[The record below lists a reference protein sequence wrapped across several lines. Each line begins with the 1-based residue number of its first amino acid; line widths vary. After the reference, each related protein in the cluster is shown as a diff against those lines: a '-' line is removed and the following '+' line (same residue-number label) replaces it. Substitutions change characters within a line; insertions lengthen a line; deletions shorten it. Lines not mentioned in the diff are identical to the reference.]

1 MSKASKKAGQSS
13 SYNSTEVG
21 TNSHK
26 TQLDGPSKSISA
38 KKKKDGGGAKKKQN
52 LSKKELKELE
62 KQQRQKA
69 YVAPTKPQP
78 IRPDPLDSTGL
89 AYVLPGELVIV
100 LRNLGKKAVKTRE
113 KALEELDTGWVNSDR
128 GKGKEAQEQILM
140 DMLPVWLSHL
150 PQLLLHASKR
160 IRLATASV
168 HRSFISIPAVSEQIK
183 LQLERDSAESADA
196 IGTWSLATNDVDPV
210 VANVAAESWRQLAR
224 TSPSLLCREQITIY
238 AQRAILDPGGLYAYL
253 NPAPPSSSVSTPTLS
268 HKDKLRLTQKNVK
281 GKPPPTKGKP
291 NPLTAK
297 VSEDTSDL
305 SQPQGFDGLQSDSLE
320 TDTDRDARIR
330 VAGIGSLALFVS
342 NSSLSITSV
351 AAVWDILGDARLWSS
366 LVGNDPG
373 SFGFE
378 QPPVRKVAWR
388 LVGVVSGALGMFKET
403 VSAATTHSLLADER
417 VSRLLRILSFSVF
430 HSAWNEQDVGV
441 QGVMWPSLL
450 RFLKDNPEAW
460 QWEIE
465 NTASQMNVPRQSKDV
480 DAELES
486 GSESEFDFPDAENQD
501 VAGKTTVSSPA
512 ASRAYQ
518 SLLSFL
524 ERGCNG
530 SPIQAYP
537 AIVIILSTIPSS
549 ILLASYSSKSRP
561 LHSLPFN
568 DLFSSFWAAVA
579 STTITPNRL
588 FSGSG
593 ADKAAKAF
601 IETVLECLVFL
612 VRRTVSQ
619 SQNGSSEMKVDTVG
633 LSTLIK
639 TQIKRVWEEVVGIT
653 GSSTTKDSNG
663 EAKKLV
669 LKLSP
674 DVLGTAIVRALRGL
688 RGIRLEGSLYDDA
701 WETVA
706 QLVRDCAGNVA
717 SGSSAASRSAND
729 LSSFISSVLKALNS
743 ESVDS
748 SDSTS
753 SDVHRLLEDVFSLAL
768 DGCERILADFGSE
781 GFGSLYLLTR
791 LINAFGSDSTI
802 GASNIIQHSVATRI
816 DTLLIQNAYKLLS
829 LRPFGEDSE
838 IKGSSLDGKD
848 GLELLATYLLRRESD
863 RTSQSIAASEVGLF
877 WLALL
882 EQVVEQSHSYPDFE
896 KVEVFQR
903 LISLLNLL
911 KSKRGG
917 MEVVFRL
924 KPITGELDEM
934 VLDFARDTVTSGSSS
949 SELNIVRDVLLL
961 THRTTIGEEISHPLI
976 TIASLVKLI
985 DVLISRFEDG
995 VERLLGTSAEGGNR
1009 LEDQQQEEGSI
1020 TLDRIDRLLVL
1031 MEVILNLP
1039 LVKPVDPESSETSSS
1054 TTLLPAL
1061 PSTSI
1066 IPGVFFLAHA
1076 LPRGSLS
1083 LQVESTLERDDT
1095 ISHSRN
1101 NLCARAQR
1109 IWESFVKS
1117 KINHIYNGK
1126 KEDEPPLQVVS
1137 IVFTSITQSLRTLL
1151 SNINA
1156 RCTYRCSPE
1165 DIVAVFYVL
1174 RDSITAQ
1181 ASKEYLNST
1190 LSMMNPVE
1198 SLLPSQTSFDAL
1210 LDQLNGA
1217 PISRSIGVVDELAG
1231 IASLFG
1237 SSTVTSNPDHTH
1249 AYARYALALLRILS
1263 DDLRLARGLLTISS
1277 SSWWVLR
1284 HLLVLGVYA
1293 EEVVMVPSAHES
1305 NPLFHLGMNQ
1315 PGRVRRCREIIA
1327 KVHQIVAYVFASVES
1342 TEGEREWRKDLC
1354 HILSASTDTFMP
1366 TLPSVGSLLLSSIR
1380 FAAKTDSYRDCCVL
1394 GEVLSRVF
1402 QAGFGS
1408 VSTDGISE
1416 EESNSWLNYARKI
1429 SEFKK
1434 GESAPAPLTGITIMS
1449 TLVAN
1454 LPSSSST
1461 TSYSFS
1467 RLDRYRNELAS
1478 SLLGV
1483 PSSRAA
1489 SDGLRILLT
1498 LVLGTAPDVESEVV
1512 FLPVQRA
1519 VNVIK
1524 ACQKWIE
1531 EEEENG
1537 EEENDEGETGVKMEE
1552 LESAMTLTF
1561 YHLAPILQNVP
1572 GGHWQFI
1579 FDVIE
1584 NNIEN
1589 CDFKFIKSLSVSHS
1603 SSPLQL
1609 LTLARTLRLIR
1620 HVQDLAATNKSL
1632 RAQWNERKDGIMKGI
1647 KSMIL
1652 DGDFADEESEAAKGE
1667 GDHEIKSSDEP
1678 NSVPE
1683 SVCRELVLELV
1694 ANHLSDESMDHQTFS
1709 EMCHLL
1715 SSSTSRSSDITSFS
1729 SSLSHSSSSSL
1740 LSLSSP
1746 IHHAQLAFQILHK
1759 ATKKY
1764 TEHFVLEAGV
1774 DTEGKLEAQLPKE
1787 LMVLLQQSVNL
1798 DIDADDA
1805 NLTGG
1810 REHAV
1815 FVYLLGWMLLF
1826 DLFVDTSMKVRMRYI
1841 DQLRNSSI
1849 IEEHFIP
1856 TVFSLLRLDRG
1867 IVKAYKLDMWAVNE
1881 FYVQFFEAGSSSGLQ
1896 NFAAHL
1902 YYRALLTVPSL
1913 IYNWVVNC
1921 RDRQLSSTIA
1931 AYTQSHFSPVLI
1943 RAELEHVK
1951 SPEAQSEF
1959 ASDENPLSVKVA
1971 SGVVNEVTASYL
1983 VDEQQLEIR
1992 LRIPGDWP
2000 LHRIEIRDTK
2010 KVGVDDNR
2018 WRAWILGVQQTIW
2031 AQNGRIVD
2039 GLTLFKKNV
2048 TGHFEGQVECA
2059 ICYSL
2064 INVNDGSLPKK
2075 PCNTC
2080 KNRFHAGCLYKWFNS
2095 SHSSSCPL
2103 CRSDILH

>member
-13 SYNSTEVG
+13 SYNSTELG
-21 TNSHK
+21 TNPHK

-38 KKKKDGGGAKKKQN
+38 KKRKDGGGAKKKQN

-78 IRPDPLDSTGL
+78 TKPDPLDSTGL

-113 KALEELDTGWVNSDR
+113 KALDELDAGWVNSDR

-183 LQLERDSAESADA
+183 LQLETDSSESADA

-210 VANVAAESWRQLAR
+210 VANVAAESWRQFAG
-224 TSPSLLCREQITIY
+224 TSPSLLCREQITSY

-253 NPAPPSSSVSTPTLS
+253 NPAPPSPS
-268 HKDKLRLTQKNVK
+268 
-281 GKPPPTKGKP
+281 PPPTKGKP
-291 NPLTAK
+291 TPLTAK

-305 SQPQGFDGLQSDSLE
+305 QQPQGFDGLQSDSLE

-351 AAVWDILGDARLWSS
+351 AVVWDILGDARLWSS

-378 QPPVRKVAWR
+378 QPPVRKAAWR
-388 LVGVVSGALGMFKET
+388 LVGVVSGALGII
-403 VSAATTHSLLADER
+403 
-417 VSRLLRILSFSVF
+417 SRSLRILSFSVF
-430 HSAWNEQDVGV
+430 HSAWNEQDVSV

-465 NTASQMNVPRQSKDV
+465 YTASQMNVPRQSKDI
-480 DAELES
+480 DAESGSGS
-486 GSESEFDFPDAENQD
+486 GSESDSPDAENENI
-501 VAGKTTVSSPA
+501 AGKTFVPSPA

-549 ILLASYSSKSRP
+549 ILLASYPSQPRP

-579 STTITPNRL
+579 STTVTPNRL

-619 SQNGSSEMKVDTVG
+619 SQNTSSEMKVDTVG

-639 TQIKRVWEEVVGIT
+639 TQIKRVWEEVIGIT

-663 EAKKLV
+663 EAKKPV

-674 DVLGTAIVRALRGL
+674 DVL
-688 RGIRLEGSLYDDA
+688 
-701 WETVA
+701 
-706 QLVRDCAGNVA
+706 DCAGNVA
-717 SGSSAASRSAND
+717 NGSSAASRSAND
-729 LSSFISSVLKALNS
+729 LSWFISSVLKALNS

-753 SDVHRLLEDVFSLAL
+753 SDAHRLLEDVFSLAL

-791 LINAFGSDSTI
+791 LINAFGSDSAI
-802 GASNIIQHSVATRI
+802 GAGSNMIQHSVTTRI
-816 DTLLIQNAYKLLS
+816 DTLLTQNAYKLLS

-863 RTSQSIAASEVGLF
+863 RTSQSIEASEV
-877 WLALL
+877 
-882 EQVVEQSHSYPDFE
+882 VY
-896 KVEVFQR
+896 
-903 LISLLNLL
+903 
-911 KSKRGG
+911 
-917 MEVVFRL
+917 RL
-924 KPITGELDEM
+924 KPVTGELDET
-934 VLDFARDTVTSGSSS
+934 VLDFAQDTVMSGSSS
-949 SELNIVRDVLLL
+949 SGLNIIRDVLLL

-985 DVLISRFEDG
+985 NTLLSKFEDG
-995 VERLLGTSAEGGNR
+995 VASLLGTSAESGNR
-1009 LEDQQQEEGSI
+1009 PEDQQEEEGLI

-1031 MEVILNLP
+1031 MEVILKLP
-1039 LVKPVDPESSETSSS
+1039 PVKLVDPESSKTPSSS

-1061 PSTSI
+1061 PSISI
-1066 IPGVFFLAHA
+1066 IP
-1076 LPRGSLS
+1076 
-1083 LQVESTLERDDT
+1083 
-1095 ISHSRN
+1095 
-1101 NLCARAQR
+1101 
-1109 IWESFVKS
+1109 
-1117 KINHIYNGK
+1117 
-1126 KEDEPPLQVVS
+1126 
-1137 IVFTSITQSLRTLL
+1137 
-1151 SNINA
+1151 
-1156 RCTYRCSPE
+1156 
-1165 DIVAVFYVL
+1165 DIVAVFDVL

-1181 ASKEYLNST
+1181 TSKEYLNST
-1190 LSMMNPVE
+1190 LSTMNPVE

-1217 PISRSIGVVDELAG
+1217 PISRSLGVVDELAG
-1231 IASLFG
+1231 IASVFG
-1237 SSTVTSNPDHTH
+1237 SSTATSDPDDTH
-1249 AYARYALALLRILS
+1249 AYARYALALLRIVS
-1263 DDLRLARGLLTISS
+1263 DDLRLARGLLTASS

-1284 HLLVLGVYA
+1284 HLLVLRVYA
-1293 EEVVMVPSAHES
+1293 EEVVMVPSAHEN

-1315 PGRVRRCREIIA
+1315 PERVRRCREIIA
-1327 KVHQIVAYVFASVES
+1327 KVHQIFAYVFASVES

-1402 QAGFGS
+1402 QAGLGS
-1408 VSTDGISE
+1408 GSTDGISE
-1416 EESNSWLNYARKI
+1416 EESNLWLNYARKI
-1429 SEFKK
+1429 SEFEK
-1434 GESAPAPLTGITIMS
+1434 GKSASAPMTGITIMS

-1498 LVLGTAPDVESEVV
+1498 LVLGTAPDVESEAV

-1524 ACQKWIE
+1524 VCQKWIE
-1531 EEEENG
+1531 EEDENG
-1537 EEENDEGETGVKMEE
+1537 EEEDDDGETGVKMEE

-1584 NNIEN
+1584 NNIE
-1589 CDFKFIKSLSVSHS
+1589 
-1603 SSPLQL
+1603 LQL
-1609 LTLARTLRLIR
+1609 LTLARTLRLIG

-1632 RAQWNERKDGIMKGI
+1632 RAEWNERKNGIMKGI

-1652 DGDFADEESEAAKGE
+1652 DGDSANEESEAAKGE
-1667 GDHEIKSSDEP
+1667 GDDEIKSLDEP

-1694 ANHLSDESMDHQTFS
+1694 ANHLSDD
-1709 EMCHLL
+1709 
-1715 SSSTSRSSDITSFS
+1715 SDITSFP

-1759 ATKKY
+1759 AAKKF

-1774 DTEGKLEAQLPKE
+1774 DTEGKLEAQLPRE

-1856 TVFSLLRLDRG
+1856 SVFSLLRLDRG

-1881 FYVQFFEAGSSSGLQ
+1881 FYSNLCHSSVYEAESSSGLQ
-1896 NFAAHL
+1896 NLAAHL

-1971 SGVVNEVTASYL
+1971 SGAVNEVTASYL

>member
-38 KKKKDGGGAKKKQN
+38 RKKKDGGGAKKKQN

-113 KALEELDTGWVNSDR
+113 KALDELDTGWVNSDR

-140 DMLPVWLSHL
+140 DMLPIWLSHL

-160 IRLATASV
+160 IRLVTASV
-168 HRSFISIPAVSEQIK
+168 HRSFISIPAVSGQIK
-183 LQLERDSAESADA
+183 LQLETDSAESADA

-210 VANVAAESWRQLAR
+210 VANVAAESWRQFAR

-253 NPAPPSSSVSTPTLS
+253 NPAPPSPSVSTPTLS
-268 HKDKLRLTQKNVK
+268 HKEKLRLTQKN
-281 GKPPPTKGKP
+281 
-291 NPLTAK
+291 
-297 VSEDTSDL
+297 DTSDL
-305 SQPQGFDGLQSDSLE
+305 PQPQGFDGLQSDSLE

-366 LVGNDPG
+366 LVGNDPE

-388 LVGVVSGALGMFKET
+388 LVGVVSGALGM
-403 VSAATTHSLLADER
+403 

-486 GSESEFDFPDAENQD
+486 GSESEIDFPDAENQD

-619 SQNGSSEMKVDTVG
+619 SQNGSSEMKVETAG

-639 TQIKRVWEEVVGIT
+639 TQIKRIWEEVVGIT

-674 DVLGTAIVRALRGL
+674 DVL
-688 RGIRLEGSLYDDA
+688 
-701 WETVA
+701 
-706 QLVRDCAGNVA
+706 DCAGNVA

-748 SDSTS
+748 SDPTS
-753 SDVHRLLEDVFSLAL
+753 SDAHQLLEDVFSLAL
-768 DGCERILADFGSE
+768 DGCERILADVGSE

-802 GASNIIQHSVATRI
+802 GASNIIQHSVTTRI

-829 LRPFGEDSE
+829 LP
-838 IKGSSLDGKD
+838 
-848 GLELLATYLLRRESD
+848 
-863 RTSQSIAASEVGLF
+863 SEVGLF

-882 EQVVEQSHSYPDFE
+882 EQVVEQSHSHPDLE
-896 KVEVFQR
+896 KVEVLQR

-934 VLDFARDTVTSGSSS
+934 VLDFARDTVTPGSSS
-949 SELNIVRDVLLL
+949 SGLNIVRDVLLL

-995 VERLLGTSAEGGNR
+995 VESLLGTSAEGGNR
-1009 LEDQQQEEGSI
+1009 LEDQQEEEGSI

-1039 LVKPVDPESSETSSS
+1039 PVKPVDPESSKTSSS

-1061 PSTSI
+1061 PSISI
-1066 IPGVFFLAHA
+1066 IP
-1076 LPRGSLS
+1076 
-1083 LQVESTLERDDT
+1083 
-1095 ISHSRN
+1095 
-1101 NLCARAQR
+1101 
-1109 IWESFVKS
+1109 
-1117 KINHIYNGK
+1117 
-1126 KEDEPPLQVVS
+1126 
-1137 IVFTSITQSLRTLL
+1137 
-1151 SNINA
+1151 
-1156 RCTYRCSPE
+1156 

-1249 AYARYALALLRILS
+1249 AYARYALALLRIVS
-1263 DDLRLARGLLTISS
+1263 DDLRLARGLLTTSS

-1293 EEVVMVPSAHES
+1293 EEVVMVPSAHET

-1315 PGRVRRCREIIA
+1315 PGRVRRCRELIA

-1342 TEGEREWRKDLC
+1342 TEGEREWRKDLF

-1380 FAAKTDSYRDCCVL
+1380 FAAKIDSYRDCCVL

-1416 EESNSWLNYARKI
+1416 EESNSWLNYARKM

-1461 TSYSFS
+1461 TSSSFL

-1498 LVLGTAPDVESEVV
+1498 LVLGTAPDVESEAV

-1537 EEENDEGETGVKMEE
+1537 EEENNEGETGVKMEE

-1584 NNIEN
+1584 NNIE
-1589 CDFKFIKSLSVSHS
+1589 SLSVSHS

-1609 LTLARTLRLIR
+1609 LTLARTLRLIG

-1632 RAQWNERKDGIMKGI
+1632 RAEWNERKDGIMKSI

-1667 GDHEIKSSDEP
+1667 GDHGIKSSDEP

-1683 SVCRELVLELV
+1683 SVCRELVLEL
-1694 ANHLSDESMDHQTFS
+1694 
-1709 EMCHLL
+1709 MCHLL

-1729 SSLSHSSSSSL
+1729 SSLSHPSSSSL
-1740 LSLSSP
+1740 LCLSSP

-1759 ATKKY
+1759 AAKKC

-1774 DTEGKLEAQLPKE
+1774 DTEGKLEAQLPRE

-1881 FYVQFFEAGSSSGLQ
+1881 FYSNSCHSSVFEAGSSSGLQ

-1971 SGVVNEVTASYL
+1971 SGAVNEVTASYL

>member
-38 KKKKDGGGAKKKQN
+38 KKRKDGGGAKKKQN

-113 KALEELDTGWVNSDR
+113 KALDELDAGWVNSDR

-168 HRSFISIPAVSEQIK
+168 HRSFISIPAVSDQIK
-183 LQLERDSAESADA
+183 LQLETDSSESADA

-210 VANVAAESWRQLAR
+210 VANVAAESWRQFAGN
-224 TSPSLLCREQITIY
+224 SPSLLCREQITSY
-238 AQRAILDPGGLYAYL
+238 AQRAILDPGGLYAYV
-253 NPAPPSSSVSTPTLS
+253 NPALPSPS
-268 HKDKLRLTQKNVK
+268 
-281 GKPPPTKGKP
+281 PPPTKGKST
-291 NPLTAK
+291 PLTAK

-305 SQPQGFDGLQSDSLE
+305 QQPQGSDGLQSDSLE

-378 QPPVRKVAWR
+378 QPPVRKAAWR
-388 LVGVVSGALGMFKET
+388 LVGVVSGALGI
-403 VSAATTHSLLADER
+403 S
-417 VSRLLRILSFSVF
+417 LRILSFSVF

-465 NTASQMNVPRQSKDV
+465 YTASEMNVPRQSKDV

-486 GSESEFDFPDAENQD
+486 GSESEVDSPDAENQD

-549 ILLASYSSKSRP
+549 ILLASYSSKLP
-561 LHSLPFN
+561 LHSLPFD

-593 ADKAAKAF
+593 ADKASKAF

-619 SQNGSSEMKVDTVG
+619 SQNGSSEMKVGTAG

-639 TQIKRVWEEVVGIT
+639 TQIKRVWEEVI
-653 GSSTTKDSNG
+653 
-663 EAKKLV
+663 AKKLV

-674 DVLGTAIVRALRGL
+674 DVLGMAIVRALRGL
-688 RGIRLEGSLYDDA
+688 RGIRLERSLYDDA

-706 QLVRDCAGNVA
+706 H
-717 SGSSAASRSAND
+717 AASRSAND
-729 LSSFISSVLKALNS
+729 LSSIISSVLKALNS

-781 GFGSLYLLTR
+781 GSGSLYLLTR

-829 LRPFGEDSE
+829 LP
-838 IKGSSLDGKD
+838 
-848 GLELLATYLLRRESD
+848 
-863 RTSQSIAASEVGLF
+863 SEVGLF

-882 EQVVEQSHSYPDFE
+882 EQVVEQSHSHPDLE
-896 KVEVFQR
+896 KVEVLQR

-949 SELNIVRDVLLL
+949 SGLNIVRDVLLL

-976 TIASLVKLI
+976 TNAK
-985 DVLISRFEDG
+985 
-995 VERLLGTSAEGGNR
+995 
-1009 LEDQQQEEGSI
+1009 GSI

-1039 LVKPVDPESSETSSS
+1039 PVKLVDPESSKTSSS
-1054 TTLLPAL
+1054 TTLPPAL
-1061 PSTSI
+1061 PSISI
-1066 IPGVFFLAHA
+1066 IP
-1076 LPRGSLS
+1076 
-1083 LQVESTLERDDT
+1083 DDT
-1095 ISHSRN
+1095 ISPSRD

-1109 IWESFVKS
+1109 IWESF
-1117 KINHIYNGK
+1117 
-1126 KEDEPPLQVVS
+1126 EDEPPLQVVS

-1156 RCTYRCSPE
+1156 RCIYRCSPE

-1181 ASKEYLNST
+1181 ASKGYSNAT

-1198 SLLPSQTSFDAL
+1198 SLLPSQTSFDAS

-1217 PISRSIGVVDELAG
+1217 PISRSLGVVDELAG
-1231 IASLFG
+1231 VASVFG
-1237 SSTVTSNPDHTH
+1237 SATATSNPDHTH
-1249 AYARYALALLRILS
+1249 GYARYALALLQIVS
-1263 DDLRLARGLLTISS
+1263 DDLRLARGLLATSS

-1284 HLLVLGVYA
+1284 HLLVLSVYA
-1293 EEVVMVPSAHES
+1293 EEVVMVPSAHER

-1327 KVHQIVAYVFASVES
+1327 KVHQIVAYVFASVDS
-1342 TEGEREWRKDLC
+1342 TEGVREWRKDLC
-1354 HILSASTDTFMP
+1354 HILPASTDTFMP

-1416 EESNSWLNYARKI
+1416 EELNLWLNYARKM

-1498 LVLGTAPDVESEVV
+1498 LVLGTAPDVESEAV

-1584 NNIEN
+1584 NNIES
-1589 CDFKFIKSLSVSHS
+1589 FSVSHS

-1609 LTLARTLRLIR
+1609 LTLARTLRLIG

-1632 RAQWNERKDGIMKGI
+1632 RAEWNERKNSIMKSI

-1652 DGDFADEESEAAKGE
+1652 DGDSANEE
-1667 GDHEIKSSDEP
+1667 I
-1678 NSVPE
+1678 PE

-1694 ANHLSDESMDHQTFS
+1694 ANHLSDELMDHQTFYKA
-1709 EMCHLL
+1709 
-1715 SSSTSRSSDITSFS
+1715 
-1729 SSLSHSSSSSL
+1729 
-1740 LSLSSP
+1740 SP
-1746 IHHAQLAFQILHK
+1746 FQILHK
-1759 ATKKY
+1759 AAKKC

-1787 LMVLLQQSVNL
+1787 LMVLLQQSLNL

-1805 NLTGG
+1805 NLTGDILNLFTQ
-1810 REHAV
+1810 AV

-1856 TVFSLLRLDRG
+1856 SVFSLLGLDRG

-1881 FYVQFFEAGSSSGLQ
+1881 FYSNSCHSSVFEAGSSSSLQ

-1959 ASDENPLSVKVA
+1959 ASDENPLTVKVA

-2010 KVGVDDNR
+2010 KVGVEDNR